1 MFTKNEMSRL
11 YDNKL
16 QQNIV
21 AFDKGIKKE
30 LNTRVKSLLVKIAT
44 QNTRRKNNLIVIVT
58 SEDKDE
64 IRDIVGKVL
73 LLKDN
78 TIISTSMLNKAVV
91 SAMKYKLVTSAK
103 NVKQEGWTYSVSD
116 FLKSLNA
123 SIVKK
128 LEKTQ
133 Q

>member
-103 NVKQEGWTYSVSD
+103 KIGRAHV
-116 FLKSLNA
+116 
-123 SIVKK
+123 
-128 LEKTQ
+128 
-133 Q
+133 